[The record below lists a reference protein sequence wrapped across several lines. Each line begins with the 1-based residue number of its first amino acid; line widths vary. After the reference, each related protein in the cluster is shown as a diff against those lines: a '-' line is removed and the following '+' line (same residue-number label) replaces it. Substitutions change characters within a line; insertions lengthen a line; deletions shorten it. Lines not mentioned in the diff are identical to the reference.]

1 MEAEGRSFA
10 SLFPLDDT
18 IVAIAT
24 PLGRSAI
31 GVVRISGAAAVKV
44 ARTLLGGAALEPRR
58 ATICRVA
65 VEGVSGGATAG
76 DEAVAVFFPA
86 PRSYTGEDVVE
97 ISTHGNPLILK
108 GVVQR
113 AIAAGARLA
122 RRGEFTLRAVIR
134 GKRALVQAEA
144 IADLIDASTPAQAR
158 LAFDQLHGTLSARL
172 AAVDAD
178 VFDLIAKLE
187 ASLDFPDE
195 GYHFLQEDEAATVL
209 TRVLGA
215 IEALLGDAARG
226 RLLREGA
233 TVAIVGRP
241 NVGKSS
247 LFNALVGGD
256 RAIVSEIPGT
266 TRDLVTERVD
276 VRGLCVT
283 LVDTAG
289 VRESSEPVEQEGVR
303 RTARARE
310 TADLVIVVLD
320 ASRGLTGNDEALLH
334 ETGDDRRVV
343 VWNKCDVR
351 AGPDDPAL
359 AGNCRVSATAGTG
372 MDDLRDAIAVALT
385 DAEPDREA
393 PAIAN
398 VRHIAE
404 LEGVRDA
411 LLRARALAAE
421 RAPEEFV
428 LRDLHTARAHFD
440 GLFGARTSTDVLA
453 RIFDRFCIGK

>member
-1 MEAEGRSFA
+1 M
-10 SLFPLDDT
+10 
-18 IVAIAT
+18 
-24 PLGRSAI
+24 
-31 GVVRISGAAAVKV
+31 
-44 ARTLLGGAALEPRR
+44 
-58 ATICRVA
+58 
-65 VEGVSGGATAG
+65 
-76 DEAVAVFFPA
+76 AVFFPA

-122 RRGEFTLRAVIR
+122 RRGEFTLRAVMH

-172 AAVDAD
+172 AAIDAD

-195 GYHFLQEDEAATVL
+195 GYHFLQEGEAAAVL

-320 ASRGLTGNDEALLH
+320 ASRGLTGNDEALLR
-334 ETGDDRRVV
+334 ETSDDRRVV

-359 AGNCRVSATAGTG
+359 AGDCRVSATAGTG
-372 MDDLRDAIAVALT
+372 MDDLRDAIAGALT

-440 GLFGARTSTDVLA
+440 GLFGARTSADVLA

>member
-1 MEAEGRSFA
+1 M
-10 SLFPLDDT
+10 LPPDDT

-31 GVVRISGAAAVKV
+31 GVVRLSGPAALAV
-44 ARTLLGGAALEPRR
+44 AQSLLSVPLEPRR

-65 VEGVSGGATAG
+65 VEGVTSDATPG
-76 DEAVAVFFPA
+76 DEAVAVFFPS
-86 PRSYTGEDVVE
+86 PGSYTGEDVVE
-97 ISTHGNPLILK
+97 ISTHGNPLILT
-108 GVVQR
+108 GVVKR

-122 RRGEFTLRAVIR
+122 RRGEFTLRAVIH
-134 GKRALVQAEA
+134 GKRSLVEAEA
-144 IADLIDASTPAQAR
+144 IADVIDASTPAQAR

-172 AAVDAD
+172 ADIDAD

-195 GYHFLQEDEAATVL
+195 GYHFLEDGEAAAVL

-215 IEALLGDAARG
+215 IDALLVDAARG
-226 RLLREGA
+226 RLVREGA

-247 LFNALVGGD
+247 LFNALVGGE
-256 RAIVSEIPGT
+256 RAIVSETPGT

-276 VRGLCVT
+276 VCGLCVT

-289 VRESSEPVEQEGVR
+289 TRESIEPVEREGVR
-303 RTARARE
+303 RAAKARE
-310 TADLVIVVLD
+310 TADLVLLVLD
-320 ASRGLTGNDEALLH
+320 ASAGSTSEDGVLLLETEAS
-334 ETGDDRRVV
+334 RRVV
-343 VWNKCDVR
+343 VWNKSDLVQNENARADLVGVR
-351 AGPDDPAL
+351 A
-359 AGNCRVSATAGTG
+359 SATLGAGL
-372 MDDLRDAIAVALT
+372 DNVRRAIAQALLER
-385 DAEPDREA
+385 EPESEA

-398 VRHIAE
+398 VRHIAQ
-404 LEGVRDA
+404 LEGVREA
-411 LLRARALAAE
+411 LQRAYSLASS

-428 LRDLHTARAHFD
+428 LHDLHTARARFD
-440 GLFGARTSTDVLA
+440 ELFGARTSADVLA

>member
-1 MEAEGRSFA
+1 M
-10 SLFPLDDT
+10 LPPDDT

-31 GVVRISGAAAVKV
+31 GVVRVSGGAARSV
-44 ARTLLGGAALEPRR
+44 AGALLGGVALEPRV
-58 ATICRVA
+58 ATFCRVA
-65 VEGVSGGATAG
+65 VEGVSDATVDG
-76 DEAVAVFFPA
+76 DEAVAVFFPG

-97 ISTHGNPLILK
+97 ISTHGNPLILT
-108 GVVQR
+108 GVVQG

-122 RRGEFTLRAVIR
+122 RRGEFTLRAVMH
-134 GKRALVQAEA
+134 GKRQLVEAEA

-158 LAFDQLHGTLSARL
+158 LAFDQLQGTLSARL
-172 AAVDAD
+172 AAIDAD

-195 GYHFLQEDEAATVL
+195 GYHFLAEGEAAAVL
-209 TRVLGA
+209 TRVLEA
-215 IEALLGDAARG
+215 IDTLLGDAARG

-256 RAIVSEIPGT
+256 RAIVSEMPGT

-289 VRESSEPVEQEGVR
+289 VRESIEPVEQEGVR
-303 RTARARE
+303 RSARARE
-310 TADLVIVVLD
+310 TADLVVVVLD
-320 ASRGLTGNDEALLH
+320 ATTGLTNADEALLH
-334 ETGDDRRVV
+334 ETGESRRVV
-343 VWNKCDVR
+343 VWNKCDLLAEAFSMRAPVAGCVVSAITGTGLDDVR
-351 AGPDDPAL
+351 HGIARAL
-359 AGNCRVSATAGTG
+359 AA
-372 MDDLRDAIAVALT
+372 
-385 DAEPDREA
+385 AEPGCEA

-411 LLRARALAAE
+411 LVRARALASE
-421 RAPEEFV
+421 HAPEEFV
-428 LRDLHTARAHFD
+428 LRDLHTARARFD
-440 GLFGARTSTDVLA
+440 GLFGARTSADVLA

>member
-1 MEAEGRSFA
+1 VVVERRSFA
-10 SLFPLDDT
+10 SVLPPDDT

-31 GVVRISGAAAVKV
+31 GVVRISGQ
-44 ARTLLGGAALEPRR
+44 AALEIAHALLGVALRPRQ

-65 VEGVSGGATAG
+65 VEGVSGRAVGG
-76 DEAVAVFFPA
+76 DEAVAVFFPG

-97 ISTHGNPLILK
+97 ISTHGNPLILT

-122 RRGEFTLRAVIR
+122 RRGEFTLRSVIN
-134 GKRALVQAEA
+134 GKRSLVEAEA
-144 IADLIDASTPAQAR
+144 IADVIDASTPAQAR

-172 AAVDAD
+172 AAIDAEL
-178 VFDLIAKLE
+178 FDLIAKLE

-195 GYHFLQEDEAATVL
+195 GYHFLEDGEAAAVL

-215 IEALLGDAARG
+215 IDMLLGDAARG

-233 TVAIVGRP
+233 TVAIIGRA

-247 LFNALVGGD
+247 LFNALAGGD
-256 RAIVSEIPGT
+256 RAIVSETPGT

-289 VRESSEPVEQEGVR
+289 TREPTDPVEREGVR
-303 RTARARE
+303 RAARARE
-310 TADLVIVVLD
+310 TADLVLLVLD
-320 ASRGLTGNDEALLH
+320 ASTGQTGHDEALLR
-334 ETGDDRRVV
+334 ETSAARRVV
-343 VWNKCDVR
+343 VWNKSDLVENESVTTCVAGVLASATRGSGLDDVR
-351 AGPDDPAL
+351 G
-359 AGNCRVSATAGTG
+359 
-372 MDDLRDAIAVALT
+372 AIARALL
-385 DAEPDREA
+385 DREPEAEA

-398 VRHIAE
+398 VRHITE
-404 LEGVRDA
+404 LGGVRDA
-411 LLRARALAAE
+411 LVRARGLVND

-428 LRDLHTARAHFD
+428 LRDLHTARARFD
-440 GLFGARTSTDVLA
+440 ELFGARTSADVLE

>member
-1 MEAEGRSFA
+1 
-10 SLFPLDDT
+10 LLPPDDT

-31 GVVRISGAAAVKV
+31 GVVRLSGP
-44 ARTLLGGAALEPRR
+44 AALEVARSLVGVSLQPRH
-58 ATICRVA
+58 ATVCRVA
-65 VEGVSGGATAG
+65 VEGISGGATHG
-76 DEAVAVFFPA
+76 DDAVAVFFPG
-86 PRSYTGEDVVE
+86 PGSYTGEDVVE
-97 ISTHGNPLILK
+97 ISTHGNPLILT
-108 GVVQR
+108 GVVKG

-122 RRGEFTLRAVIR
+122 RRGEFTLRAVMR
-134 GKRALVQAEA
+134 GKRSLIEAEA
-144 IADLIDASTPAQAR
+144 IADVIDASTPAQAR

-172 AAVDAD
+172 SAIDAD

-195 GYHFLQEDEAATVL
+195 GYHFLDDGEAAAVL

-215 IEALLGDAARG
+215 IDALLGDAAHG

-233 TVAIVGRP
+233 TVAIIGRP

-256 RAIVSEIPGT
+256 RAIVSETPGT

-276 VRGLCVT
+276 VCGLCVT

-289 VRESSEPVEQEGVR
+289 TRESNEPVEREGVR
-303 RTARARE
+303 RAAKARQ
-310 TADLVIVVLD
+310 TADLVLLVLD
-320 ASRGLTGNDEALLH
+320 ASAGQTGEDGVLLEATA
-334 ETGDDRRVV
+334 ESRRVV
-343 VWNKCDVR
+343 VWNKSDLVESESAHAGVAGIHASATLGGGLDDVR
-351 AGPDDPAL
+351 
-359 AGNCRVSATAGTG
+359 R
-372 MDDLRDAIAVALT
+372 AIARALL
-385 DAEPDREA
+385 DRELESDA

-398 VRHIAE
+398 VRHVAQ
-404 LEGVRDA
+404 LEGVREA
-411 LLRARALAAE
+411 LVRARGLVST

-428 LRDLHTARAHFD
+428 LHDLHAARARFD
-440 GLFGARTSTDVLA
+440 ELFGARTSADVLA

>member
-1 MEAEGRSFA
+1 M
-10 SLFPLDDT
+10 LPLDDT

-65 VEGVSGGATAG
+65 IEGVSGGTTAG

-122 RRGEFTLRAVIR
+122 RRGEFTLRAVMR

-172 AAVDAD
+172 AAIDAD

-303 RTARARE
+303 RTTRARE

-404 LEGVRDA
+404 LEGVRGA

-440 GLFGARTSTDVLA
+440 SLFGARTSADVLA